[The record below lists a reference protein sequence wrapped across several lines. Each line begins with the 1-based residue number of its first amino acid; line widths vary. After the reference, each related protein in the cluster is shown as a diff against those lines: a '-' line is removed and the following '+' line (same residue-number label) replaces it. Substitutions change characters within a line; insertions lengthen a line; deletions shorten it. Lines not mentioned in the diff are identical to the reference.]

1 MKTVNEHE
9 MEQMLVGAQRE
20 EKTLRNYIEE
30 ICEIIEMQLPL
41 RYQDAWLKSM
51 VAKGY
56 FKLTEEE
63 EDGNE

>member
-1 MKTVNEHE
+1 VKTINEHE

-20 EKTLRNYIEE
+20 ERSLRDYIAE

-41 RYQDAWLKSM
+41 RYQDAWLDSM

-56 FKLTEEE
+56 WKLTEEE
-63 EDGNE
+63 ENDNE